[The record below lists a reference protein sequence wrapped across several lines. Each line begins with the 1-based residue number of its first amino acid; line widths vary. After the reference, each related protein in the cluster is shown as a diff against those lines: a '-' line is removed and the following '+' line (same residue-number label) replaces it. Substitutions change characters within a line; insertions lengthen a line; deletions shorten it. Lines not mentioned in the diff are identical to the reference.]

1 MSNLFAKLVSKFR
14 SFTSGIATDYT
25 SALGAARTRAFAAAP
40 GVALAPSYVP
50 TAADHYKPASTV
62 GNTAA
67 QTKAQ
72 RSKAQPSTTLTL
84 PDGTE
89 LPADQE
95 KLAEYFRAGAD
106 LPTPS
111 LNALDTRSPSYLDI
125 IAYLVDTGRTP
136 ARRHDVQEAF
146 AAIHQRV
153 PGPAELEATMSRVA
167 DFGLAAR

>member
-1 MSNLFAKLVSKFR
+1 MSNFFTKLVSKFR

-50 TAADHYKPASTV
+50 TASDHYKPAPTV
-62 GNTAA
+62 GNPAGMSSKT
-67 QTKAQ
+67 Q
-72 RSKAQPSTTLTL
+72 RPPSTLTL

-125 IAYLVDTGRTP
+125 ISYLVDTGRTP
-136 ARRHDVQEAF
+136 ATRQDVQEAF
-146 AAIHQRV
+146 VAIHQRL
-153 PGPAELEATMSRVA
+153 PGPTELEATIARVA